1 MTNIAI
7 SDYNTGTLHLYMGV
21 EFDTASQDME
31 AFVLDKGFSL
41 NDVEWFCFTK
51 IEGVSE

>member
-1 MTNIAI
+1 MVRMNIAV
-7 SDYNTGTLHLYMGV
+7 SDYATGTLHLYLGV
-21 EFDTASQDME
+21 EME
-31 AFVLDKGFSL
+31 YPSEEFVVSKGFSL